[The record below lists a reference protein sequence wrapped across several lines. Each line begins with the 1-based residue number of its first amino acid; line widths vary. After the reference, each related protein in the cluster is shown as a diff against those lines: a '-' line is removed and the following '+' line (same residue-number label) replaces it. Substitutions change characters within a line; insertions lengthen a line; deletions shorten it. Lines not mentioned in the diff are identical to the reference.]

1 MCVSA
6 HKFFVSLD
14 FLWRTVKCCTF
25 PECIPALR
33 AEWVGDLN
41 AAKQEEVGQMKHK
54 IKQINWRARNQQSRK
69 VVQTVVDED
78 ARAFLDTKQSA
89 AKKEALIMR
98 HTGLCG
104 NHKQGSADPNR
115 NNETVE
121 MCYMDLLSQTVSYCK
136 VTTRSSMEQAQSE
149 AFYVILTSWCKTV
162 SNISILGSKVT
173 VLFARGSTF
182 LQASLISLPF
192 HNTKAW
198 QETSWVTA

>member
-1 MCVSA
+1 MLHFPRVHPCFTSGMSRG
-6 HKFFVSLD
+6 F
-14 FLWRTVKCCTF
+14 KCSQ
-25 PECIPALR
+25 A
-33 AEWVGDLN
+33 G
-41 AAKQEEVGQMKHK
+41 EVGQMKHK

-78 ARAFLDTKQSA
+78 TRAFLDTKQSA

-136 VTTRSSMEQAQSE
+136 MTTSSSMEQAQSE
-149 AFYVILTSWCKTV
+149 AFNVILTSWCKTV